1 MWADGCRLNDADHLM
16 RVCHRIVAK
25 GLALLVGG
33 ALAFGASLLWSASN
47 AAQPSSLQRLD
58 DRGKTIR
65 LSQPARRVVTLAP
78 HLAELAEAAGATL
91 VGVSAFTADSA
102 MTRALPRVAD
112 SVRLDFERILAL
124 QPDLVLAWRSG
135 NPPAALARLEALGLT
150 VHVSEPQRLEDVA
163 RLLREFGMLAGDASL
178 AEQRA
183 QQFLQQRDALLQQQ
197 AQRSEAPMSLLVE
210 LWHQP
215 LLLLGGQQ
223 LANDVL
229 LLCGARNRYADQP
242 GTTLTLSMEQVL
254 RDDPGFILSTSRDA
268 VAAQQFWGRH
278 PSLRAVRQGGLVVF
292 EDPRLFSMGPG
303 VLQVAQSLCPRIATA
318 RQRAAMAHGAV
329 AKP

>member
-1 MWADGCRLNDADHLM
+1 M
-16 RVCHRIVAK
+16 RQLCHRIAAK
-25 GLALLVGG
+25 GLALMVGVGLV
-33 ALAFGASLLWSASN
+33 FGTSLPWSASK
-47 AAQPSSLQRLD
+47 AAQPSPSQRLD
-58 DRGKTIR
+58 DRGKAIR

-124 QPDLVLAWRSG
+124 QPDLVLGWRSG
-135 NPPAALARLEALGLT
+135 NPPAALARLEALGLA

-163 RLLREFGMLAGDASL
+163 RLLREFGALAGDVTL

-197 AQRSEAPMSLLVE
+197 VQRGEAPIVLLVE

-215 LLLLGGQQ
+215 LLLLSGQQ
-223 LANDVL
+223 LANEVL
-229 LLCGARNRYADQP
+229 ALCGARNRYADRS
-242 GTTLTLSMEQVL
+242 GATLTLSMEQVL
-254 RDDPGFILSTSRDA
+254 RDDPAMILTTSPDA

-292 EDPRLFSMGPG
+292 GDPRLFSMGPG

>member
-1 MWADGCRLNDADHLM
+1 M
-16 RVCHRIVAK
+16 RQLCHRIAAK
-25 GLALLVGG
+25 GLALLVGVG
-33 ALAFGASLLWSASN
+33 LVFGASLLWSASE
-47 AAQPSSLQRLD
+47 AAQPSPSQRLD
-58 DRGKTIR
+58 DRGKAIR

-78 HLAELAEAAGATL
+78 HLAELAEAAGVTL

-135 NPPAALARLEALGLT
+135 NPPAALARLEALGLA

-163 RLLREFGMLAGDASL
+163 RLLREFGALAGDVTL

-183 QQFLQQRDALLQQQ
+183 QQFLQQRDALLRQQV
-197 AQRSEAPMSLLVE
+197 QRGEAPILLLVE

-215 LLLLGGQQ
+215 LLLLSGQQ
-223 LANDVL
+223 LANEVL
-229 LLCGARNRYADQP
+229 ALCGARNRHADRS
-242 GTTLTLSMEQVL
+242 GATLTLSMEQVL
-254 RDDPGFILSTSRDA
+254 RDDPAMILTTSRDA

-278 PSLRAVRQGGLVVF
+278 PSLRAVRQGGVIVF

-303 VLQVAQSLCPRIATA
+303 VLPAAQSLCARIAAA
-318 RQRAAMAHGAV
+318 RQRVALAHHAEAV
-329 AKP
+329 RR